1 MAQLAVS
8 AVLERVGGIAIDEAI
23 YLWGVSDKLESA
35 KKQLL
40 LMQAF
45 LKDLDD
51 KKLRGGAMAKNLVSE
66 VREVAYQVENII
78 DTANILKRQ
87 SDPKI
92 SITGAISK
100 YVLFPIYLT
109 HLHKLGA
116 KLDSVKARMERI
128 FDDFGKINVVAAAIA
143 EEPRGRIT
151 EDESIKHLRSV
162 HPDVG
167 EQVDVVGFDDQIK
180 QIEDD
185 LLDGEN
191 RGLTVVSIVGP
202 GGAGKSTMAKK
213 VYNLVAAK
221 EHFQVAT
228 WIIVSQS
235 FEPRDLLK
243 EIVRCAMGAQQP
255 EGLEKKV
262 DHEVKKLLHDFLL
275 SKRYLIVLDDVWST
289 IAWDI
294 IRDAFPNT
302 KNGSRVVLTT
312 RNEAVAR
319 YPNARKQIYKPKL
332 LDREESTR
340 LLLSRAL
347 PEYML
352 DGSNNS
358 HVAVRQ
364 NLDKLKE
371 LGEDLALKCNG
382 LPLALVVLGAEK
394 VIGGI
399 LDLSYYDMPSHLRSC
414 FLYTAA
420 FPEDF
425 HIDIRVLTSLWIAE
439 GFIPL
444 VRGQTRKEV
453 AVKYVAELVQR
464 CMIQV
469 EKRMKTTNFM
479 KKLHSLARFGFI
491 SEDLSERITVIKV
504 HDILRDWGIG
514 RARREGLM
522 KDCHSVEDLEAA
534 YSEEMEAYRVVLHD
548 FTARKVRASIRHIR
562 TILGFT
568 ISESD
573 RLFTAR
579 LLQGLHYLRVLHLDG
594 QDSIAVHLP
603 KEIGQMRYLRYLGL
617 GGSYRYHLPSSI
629 GDLLSLE
636 ELYATAKIDYIPSSL
651 WRIPSLRRVH
661 ASLAYGWSVPQVH
674 SHSKVQATV
683 VGVSYLGDYVPVE
696 LRMYTCPEGK
706 QILEESKFQVSKSNL
721 SGYFAMFYFIYG
733 SRRTE
738 IVGSCN
744 EVELVGNQLDIAY
757 LSTCEGIRINVLKLC
772 CANVLSNDQK
782 ILELGRSI
790 WLEVLEIGE
799 QSYRGP
805 TITCPSGSFPNLT
818 RLVLHDLALVDWKL
832 ERGSMEKLRELSL
845 CKCPNLS
852 HLPEGLLW
860 LRDLR
865 KLDLIVM
872 PPGCYQEGTVAL
884 ELQKKGCRVLVSSNE
899 EDFHHVDILG
909 RIKARPADLGRILA
923 PGKLSGNFRTNR
935 YFDKVRID
943 FWIETFGYQGS
954 RYQVLHE
961 STSEAITLLLHRM
974 CCPMETVIYR

>member
-8 AVLERVGGIAIDEAI
+8 AVLERVGGIAVDEAI

-66 VREVAYQVENII
+66 VRKVAYQVENII

-128 FDDFGKINVVAAAIA
+128 FDDFGKINVVATAIA
-143 EEPRGRIT
+143 EEPRGHIT

-162 HPDVG
+162 HPEVG
-167 EQVDVVGFDDQIK
+167 EQVDVIGFDDQIK
-180 QIEDD
+180 QIEAD

-191 RGLTVVSIVGP
+191 RGLTVLSIVGP

-221 EHFQVAT
+221 RHFQVAA
-228 WIIVSQS
+228 WITVSQR

-243 EIVRCAMGAQQP
+243 EIVRCTMGGQQA
-255 EGLEKKV
+255 EGHEKKV

-312 RNEAVAR
+312 RNEAVAQ

-358 HVAVRQ
+358 HAAVRQ

-371 LGEDLALKCNG
+371 LGEDLAVKCHG
-382 LPLALVVLGAEK
+382 LPLALVVLG
-394 VIGGI
+394 GY
-399 LDLSYYDMPSHLRSC
+399 LSRNPDVADYYDMPSHLRSC
-414 FLYTAA
+414 FLYAAA

-425 HIDIRVLTSLWIAE
+425 HIDIRVLTSLWVAE

-444 VRGQTRKEV
+444 VRGQTRKEI

-469 EKRMKTTNFM
+469 EETMRSTTFRESPSFM
-479 KKLHSLARFGFI
+479 NNMLF
-491 SEDLSERITVIKV
+491 ERITVIKV

-522 KDCHSVEDLEAA
+522 KDCHAVEDLEAA
-534 YSEEMEAYRVVLHD
+534 YSEEMEAYRVALHG
-548 FTARKVRASIRHIR
+548 FTARKVHASIRHLR
-562 TILGFT
+562 TILAFT
-568 ISESD
+568 ISKSD
-573 RLFTAR
+573 RLLTDK

-594 QDSIAVHLP
+594 RGSIVVP
-603 KEIGQMRYLRYLGL
+603 KEIGRMRYLRYLGL
-617 GGSYRYHLPSSI
+617 GGSCRYYLPSSI

-636 ELYATAKIDYIPSSL
+636 ALYATAEIDYIPSSL

-661 ASLAYGWSVPQVH
+661 AFLAHGWSVPQVH

-683 VGVSYLGDYVPVE
+683 VGVSYLGYFEPVPS
-696 LRMYTCPEGK
+696 RTYTCLEGK
-706 QILEESKFQVSKSNL
+706 QILEESKFQVSKSDL
-721 SGYFAMFYFIYG
+721 SGYFAMIYFMHT
-733 SRRTE
+733 SRVIE
-738 IVGSCN
+738 IVGSCD
-744 EVELVGNQLDIAY
+744 EVELVDNQPDIAY
-757 LSTCEGIRINVLKLC
+757 LSRWSEGGIDLLKLC

-782 ILELGRSI
+782 ILELGRI
-790 WLEVLEIGE
+790 FGLEVLEIGE

-805 TITCPSGSFPNLT
+805 PITCPSGSFPYLT
-818 RLVLHDLALVDWKL
+818 LLVLHDLAVVDWKL
-832 ERGSMEKLRELSL
+832 ERGSMEKLRELRL

-872 PPGCYQEGTVAL
+872 PPGCYQEGTVAQEL
-884 ELQKKGCRVLVSSNE
+884 EKKGCRVLVSSNE
-899 EDFHHVDILG
+899 EEDFHHVHTLG
-909 RIKARPADLGRILA
+909 IK
-923 PGKLSGNFRTNR
+923 
-935 YFDKVRID
+935 
-943 FWIETFGYQGS
+943 E
-954 RYQVLHE
+954 
-961 STSEAITLLLHRM
+961 
-974 CCPMETVIYR
+974 

>member
-8 AVLERVGGIAIDEAI
+8 AVLERVGSTAVDEAI

-78 DTANILKRQ
+78 DTANVLKRQ

-92 SITGAISK
+92 SINGAISR

-116 KLDSVKARMERI
+116 KLDSVK
-128 FDDFGKINVVAAAIA
+128 
-143 EEPRGRIT
+143 
-151 EDESIKHLRSV
+151 DESIKHLRSV
-162 HPDVG
+162 HPEVG
-167 EQVDVVGFDDQIK
+167 EQVDVLGFDDQIK

-243 EIVRCAMGAQQP
+243 EIVRCTMGAQQP

-312 RNEAVAR
+312 RNEAVAQ

-332 LDREESTR
+332 LDREDSTR

-358 HVAVRQ
+358 HAAVS
-364 NLDKLKE
+364 NMIWHDMIST
-371 LGEDLALKCNG
+371 
-382 LPLALVVLGAEK
+382 EK
-394 VIGGI
+394 DIGGI
-399 LDLSYYDMPSHLRSC
+399 LDLSYYDIPSHLRSC
-414 FLYTAA
+414 FLYTTA

-425 HIDIRVLTSLWIAE
+425 HIDIRVLMSLWVAE

-444 VRGQTRKEV
+444 VRGQTRMEV
-453 AVKYVAELVQR
+453 AVRYVAELVQR

-469 EKRMKTTNFM
+469 EKRTTTTTFM
-479 KKLHSLARFGFI
+479 KKFLYLARVGFF
-491 SEDLSERITVIKV
+491 SKDPSERITVIKV

-514 RARREGLM
+514 RARREGFV
-522 KDCHSVEDLEAA
+522 KDCRAVEDLEEA
-534 YSEEMEAYRVVLHD
+534 YSEEMEAYPVVLHG
-548 FTARKVRASIRHIR
+548 FTARKVRASIRHLR
-562 TILGFT
+562 TILAFT
-568 ISESD
+568 IFESD
-573 RLFTAR
+573 RLLTDKI
-579 LLQGLHYLRVLHLDG
+579 LQGLHYLRVLHLDG
-594 QDSIAVHLP
+594 RDSIVVHLP
-603 KEIGQMRYLRYLGL
+603 KEIGRMRYLRYLGL
-617 GGSYRYHLPSSI
+617 GGSCRYHLPSSI

-636 ELYATAKIDYIPSSL
+636 ALYATGDIDYIPSSL

-661 ASLAYGWSVPQVH
+661 ASHAYGWSVPQVH
-674 SHSKVQATV
+674 AHSKVQATV
-683 VGVSYLGDYVPVE
+683 VCVSSSGRARLGRDEQVAP
-696 LRMYTCPEGK
+696 RMYTCPEGK

-721 SGYFAMFYFIYG
+721 SSYFAMLHVINR

-744 EVELVGNQLDIAY
+744 EVELVNNQPDIAY
-757 LSTCEGIRINVLKLC
+757 LSKW
-772 CANVLSNDQK
+772 SN
-782 ILELGRSI
+782 
-790 WLEVLEIGE
+790 GE
-799 QSYRGP
+799 QSYRGT
-805 TITCPSGSFPNLT
+805 TITCPYGSFRNLT
-818 RLVLHDLALVDWKL
+818 LLVLHDLALVDWKL
-832 ERGSMEKLRELSL
+832 ERGSMERLRELRL

-872 PPGCYQEGTVAL
+872 PPGCYQEGTVAQEL
-884 ELQKKGCRVLVSSNE
+884 EKKGCRVLVSSNE
-899 EDFHHVDILG
+899 EDVHHVNILG
-909 RIKARPADLGRILA
+909 RKDRPFARILVL
-923 PGKLSGNFRTNR
+923 GKPSGNFCTDRP
-935 YFDKVRID
+935 FDKI
-943 FWIETFGYQGS
+943 
-954 RYQVLHE
+954 
-961 STSEAITLLLHRM
+961 
-974 CCPMETVIYR
+974 